1 MPNLTTSISSSI
13 SAMDAMGTVMQATAN
28 NIANVNS
35 HDYKALRVD
44 LESGPQDQ
52 GVRVGAIFRDP
63 SPGPAVVTHLSER
76 EYRTI
81 GDQTAQGMQAAANAY
96 EASRT
101 YEHSLTDAAD
111 ARASVDAQN
120 IIRSTP
126 SPFAAAPYAEGS
138 NTNLPLEF
146 ANLSVTETAY
156 SANAAVIRTLDVMTG
171 SLLNAIA

>member
-1 MPNLTTSISSSI
+1 MPNLTTSISAPI
-13 SAMDAMGTVMQATAN
+13 SALDAMGTVMQATAN

-35 HDYKALRVD
+35 RGYKSLRVD
-44 LESGPQDQ
+44 LESGPLDQ
-52 GVRVGAIFRDP
+52 GVRVGAIFRDM

-81 GDQTAQGMQAAANAY
+81 GDQTAQGMAAAADAY
-96 EASRT
+96 EGSRT
-101 YEHSLTDAAD
+101 YENSLTDAAD

-120 IIRSTP
+120 VRRWTP
-126 SPFAAAPYAEGS
+126 TAFPTYAEGS

-146 ANLSVTETAY
+146 ANLAVTETAY
-156 SANAAVIRTLDVMTG
+156 SANAAVIRTLDTMTG